1 MVGRLIRSRTA
12 VGTIGLV
19 LIVALIGIFAPFIA
33 PNDPYATDILNKF
46 AGFSQQYPLG
56 TDNLGRCILSRMI
69 YGIRPTLG
77 LAVLTMLGTIGLGA
91 LMGLLAGYFRG
102 IVEEVIMRT
111 VDVMLSFP
119 SQIMVF
125 AVVALL
131 GISVQNVILANVFIK
146 WAWYA
151 RMIRTGV
158 MQYRDRNFVRF
169 SRCIGTPESFILF
182 RHLVPSIAADLAVL
196 SSLDVGWA
204 IINISTLSFLGLGVQ
219 APTPEWGAML
229 SEAKNV
235 LTSNPVQM
243 LVPGIAVVILVAAFN
258 LMGDALRDGA
268 EMSLNHERV
277 QPILRVDG
285 LNVELKIRNK
295 QKKLVENVSFEV
307 EPGQCLGIL
316 GESGSGKSMT
326 VKAILGLLD
335 RQFRI
340 EGQAWFEGKDLCR
353 AGRDELRRLR
363 GQKIGMVLQNPMT
376 CFDPLYRI
384 GSQMAETFA
393 AHTDWDRAKIRE
405 ISLEVLEKMRIHN
418 PEEVLGQYPHQLSG
432 GMLQRIM
439 IGLALAMK
447 PALLVADEPTTAIDA
462 ITQAEILKEFQ
473 RIKEE
478 SHTAMIFISHDL
490 GAVSKIADEIIV
502 MNGGKLVEQGD
513 FEHILRHAKDPY
525 TRMLA
530 ETRRSVMERY
540 RLCLDNQEEL
550 CLN

>member
-1 MVGRLIRSRTA
+1 MVGRLIRNRAA

-19 LIVALIGIFAPFIA
+19 LIVAFIGIFAPFIA

-258 LMGDALRDGA
+258 LMGDALRDVLDPK
-268 EMSLNHERV
+268 EV
-277 QPILRVDG
+277 Q
-285 LNVELKIRNK
+285 K
-295 QKKLVENVSFEV
+295 
-307 EPGQCLGIL
+307 
-316 GESGSGKSMT
+316 
-326 VKAILGLLD
+326 
-335 RQFRI
+335 
-340 EGQAWFEGKDLCR
+340 
-353 AGRDELRRLR
+353 
-363 GQKIGMVLQNPMT
+363 
-376 CFDPLYRI
+376 
-384 GSQMAETFA
+384 
-393 AHTDWDRAKIRE
+393 
-405 ISLEVLEKMRIHN
+405 
-418 PEEVLGQYPHQLSG
+418 
-432 GMLQRIM
+432 
-439 IGLALAMK
+439 
-447 PALLVADEPTTAIDA
+447 
-462 ITQAEILKEFQ
+462 
-473 RIKEE
+473 
-478 SHTAMIFISHDL
+478 
-490 GAVSKIADEIIV
+490 
-502 MNGGKLVEQGD
+502 
-513 FEHILRHAKDPY
+513 
-525 TRMLA
+525 
-530 ETRRSVMERY
+530 
-540 RLCLDNQEEL
+540 
-550 CLN
+550 